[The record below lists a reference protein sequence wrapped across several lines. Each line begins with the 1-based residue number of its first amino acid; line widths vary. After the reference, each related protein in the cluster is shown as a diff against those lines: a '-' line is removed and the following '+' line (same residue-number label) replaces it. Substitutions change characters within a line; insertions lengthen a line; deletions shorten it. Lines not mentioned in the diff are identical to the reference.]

1 MHRSKIFTRGCHFKN
16 TGFCQRSALGA
27 VNRENRGGD
36 RQRPK
41 FKRTM
46 DPNLVCLIVGFALG
60 FGVRSAL
67 SKYRRAQVRKRINSA
82 GNEPRLGG

>member
-1 MHRSKIFTRGCHFKN
+1 MHRTKIFTRACHVKN
-16 TGFCQRSALGA
+16 TGFCHRSAPGGRQGDLGT
-27 VNRENRGGD
+27 GD
-36 RQRPK
+36 RERPR

-67 SKYRRAQVRKRINSA
+67 SKYRRAQVRKRINRY
-82 GNEPRLGG
+82 GT